1 MRRACAFEDF
11 LTLFPFS
18 ALNSRFAA
26 WFPILSRQGLQTLK
40 EKDRALVLK
49 RGLSEF
55 STWVFH
61 QSSNPVPHTYSTHF
75 WEKKTKDPD
84 LRRRPRPHQWAPVSS
99 DPRQKA
105 RKQDG
110 GPTSSPV
117 RVSSSIM
124 KVSASPETSQTLHK
138 SGWIRGYT
146 SRPGNIMRGR
156 EMWKSVDMPKNKDNR
171 LTASRIVWAQKQQ
184 DPTTSCL
191 SDRHPK
197 NLQNLWEDKVG

>member
-1 MRRACAFEDF
+1 M
-11 LTLFPFS
+11 
-18 ALNSRFAA
+18 
-26 WFPILSRQGLQTLK
+26 
-40 EKDRALVLK
+40 
-49 RGLSEF
+49 
-55 STWVFH
+55 
-61 QSSNPVPHTYSTHF
+61 VPHPEPTGSSDTERERQSISLKTGAFRVFYMGFRSEQQSCSTYSTHF
-75 WEKKTKDPD
+75 WEKKTKAPD

-117 RVSSSIM
+117 SVSSSIM

-156 EMWKSVDMPKNKDNR
+156 EMRKSVDMPKNKDNR

-184 DPTTSCL
+184 DPTTGCL